1 VVRSSRI
8 VNAAK
13 RIRATTLVLAALCA
27 FTLSGTVPA
36 GETYDWEIVRCE
48 SDFPLEDA
56 ETLRSEFAILRRFL
70 ADDLGLDL
78 GEQAVELRLFSD
90 RREYI
95 RQISPIVP
103 DANRQRGVYVSRDG
117 EVRVYSFQQRD
128 LATTL
133 HHESVHAWLHSALPY
148 VPLWLDEVL
157 ASYYEVAG
165 VPRSLAH
172 PFASR
177 VRWSLRL
184 GWRPKLTS
192 LEAIARSSDMDIGD
206 YRHAWAW
213 VDFLLNESDETREIL
228 AGYLKNIADGEP
240 PEPLSEVLSEKLPGA
255 ESRLLRYFS
264 GGGR

>member
-8 VNAAK
+8 ANVAK
-13 RIRATTLVLAALCA
+13 RVRATILALAALSV
-27 FTLSGTVPA
+27 FTLSGTARA
-36 GETYDWEIVRCE
+36 GETYDWGNVHCE
-48 SDFPLEDA
+48 SDFPLAGA
-56 ETLRSEFAILRRFL
+56 ETLRSEFAILRQFL
-70 ADDLGLDL
+70 SDDLGLDL
-78 GEQAVELRLFSD
+78 GEQALELRVFSD

-103 DANRQRGVYVSRDG
+103 DAKRQRGVYLSRDG

-133 HHESVHAWLHSALPY
+133 HHESVHAWLHASLPY
-148 VPLWLDEVL
+148 VPLWLDEGL

-172 PFASR
+172 PFAAR

-192 LEAIARSSDMDIGD
+192 LEAIARSSDMDIAD

-213 VDFLLNESDETREIL
+213 VDFLLNESDESRAVL
-228 AGYLKNIADGEP
+228 AGYLRNIADGEP
-240 PEPLSEVLSEKLPGA
+240 PEPLSDVLAEKLPGA
-255 ESRLLRYFS
+255 EVRLVRYFA
-264 GGGR
+264 GDR